1 MEAYLELGCYIGIT
15 GWVCDDKRGVDLQ
28 EAVKYLPL
36 DRVLLETDAPY
47 LFPKNVQPR
56 TNNTEPCFLPHV
68 ANKLADLK
76 GIDVNQLSEVS
87 LANTYKVFGLAT
99 I

>member
-1 MEAYLELGCYIGIT
+1 
-15 GWVCDDKRGVDLQ
+15 
-28 EAVKYLPL
+28 VKHLPL
-36 DRVLLETDAPY
+36 ERVLLETDAPY
-47 LFPKNVQPR
+47 LFPKNVKPR
-56 TNNTEPCFLPHV
+56 TKNNEPCFLPHV
-68 ANKLADLK
+68 ANKVAELK